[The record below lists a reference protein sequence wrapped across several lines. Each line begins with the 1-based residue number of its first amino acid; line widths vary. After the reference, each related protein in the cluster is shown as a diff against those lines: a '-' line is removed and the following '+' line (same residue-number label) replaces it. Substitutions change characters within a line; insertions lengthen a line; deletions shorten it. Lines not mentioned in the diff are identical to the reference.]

1 MKEERASST
10 AYTVI
15 HGILHTAKNPQLS
28 HLVDEETVAACT
40 QILSATALGRKRLA
54 ELGSPVKSRL
64 LPFLE
69 WLLLPGITLNYVLR
83 KKVIEEKVLQAIE
96 AGTTQ
101 IVNIGAGFDTLS
113 WRLSQQF
120 ASVTFIEIDHPATSR
135 EKTDALCSAY
145 APSNLYFV
153 EADLSKVLLQK
164 ALEGCEGFNVQQTTL
179 YVCEGV
185 LMYLKEQHV
194 SALFESLKRL
204 TGAGS
209 IFVFTC
215 MEPNESE
222 KNNVRTLLHL
232 YLKLKNERY
241 LWYIRDTEVPDFI
254 KKHDYTLMEMADS
267 ETYRNRY
274 LPKNYDGLLHRGEY
288 VVVAEVS

>member
-28 HLVDEETVAACT
+28 HLVDEESIAACT
-40 QILSATALGRKRLA
+40 KILSASAEGRRRLA
-54 ELGSPVKSRL
+54 ELDSPVKSRL

-83 KKVIEEKVLQAIE
+83 KRVIEEKVLAAIE
-96 AGTTQ
+96 EGCTQ
-101 IVNIGAGFDTLS
+101 IVNIGAGFDTLA
-113 WRLSQQF
+113 WRLSRRF

-135 EKTDALCSAY
+135 EKTEALRSTD

-153 EADLSKVLLQK
+153 EADLSKTSLEE
-164 ALEGCEGFNVQQTTL
+164 ALEGCDGFNAKRKTL
-179 YVCEGV
+179 YICEGV
-185 LMYLKEQHV
+185 LMYLDEMHV
-194 SALFESLKRL
+194 SGVFESLKNL
-204 TGAGS
+204 TGEGT

-215 MEPNESE
+215 MEANESE

-241 LWYIRDTEVPDFI
+241 LWYIRDTELPRFI
-254 KKHDYTLMEMADS
+254 EKHGYALVEMADS
-267 ETYRNRY
+267 ETYRKRY

-288 VVVAEVS
+288 VVVAKVS